1 MRIDRLI
8 LSAEATSFCQEHGV
22 EPVALRAVE
31 LARKCFPSIRDI
43 EIQLETNPETE
54 EEGIVLRVVAQSDI
68 ERVTEAYRQYVK
80 EWVRSTTWQQRSFF
94 RLSYTLA

>member
-1 MRIDRLI
+1 MKVDKSI
-8 LSAEATSFCQEHGV
+8 LSAEATSFCQQHGV

-54 EEGIVLRVVAQSDI
+54 EEGIVLKVVSHSDI
-68 ERVTEAYRQYVK
+68 EKVTEAYRLYVK
-80 EWVRSTTWQQRSFF
+80 DWVRSTTWQQRSFF